1 MKSEDKFYCP
11 NCKHLYEDIQNYGLE
26 NPDEE
31 GLFDMKCESCEVE
44 FEVNFKT
51 VIYFETK

>member
-1 MKSEDKFYCP
+1 MKTRDRFLCP
-11 NCKHLYEDIQNYGLE
+11 HCNHAYEDIQNYGLE
-26 NPDEE
+26 NPDED
-31 GLFDMKCESCEVE
+31 GMFDMACESCEKA